1 MKRKQESFST
11 SVITVSYGKIKV
23 WSRIADDRKPKKVN
37 IGERVWLAGNTSTKD
52 TTLLA
57 VHKKGDQGWK
67 EFGGYSVLE
76 NGCKRRDLHKRAV
89 RLHPQNFIKR
99 RKKRRRK

>member
-11 SVITVSYGKIKV
+11 STLTVSYGKIKI
-23 WSRIADDRKPKKVN
+23 WSRVADDRKPNKDN
-37 IGERVWLAGNTSTKD
+37 IGEKVWLAGNTSTRD
-52 TTLLA
+52 TTLLDT
-57 VHKKGDQGWK
+57 HKKGDKGQP

-99 RKKRRRK
+99 RKKPRK